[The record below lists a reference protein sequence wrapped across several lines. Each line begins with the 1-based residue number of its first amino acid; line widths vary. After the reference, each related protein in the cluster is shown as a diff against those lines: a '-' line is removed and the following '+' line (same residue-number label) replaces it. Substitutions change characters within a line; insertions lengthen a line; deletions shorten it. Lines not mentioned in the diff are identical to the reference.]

1 MNEGGGDISEIASC
15 WYWRPRGCGIEIMS
29 NTVKLDNMSM
39 TPLLTAPSSS
49 SSPHVTLIWGVW
61 AWIEERLAMNVKIVV
76 ESVNV
81 AECDDWNGKLRP
93 FFSYPLNQKMVPN
106 HMKNKTP
113 HSTVRDRSCKRWPLI
128 YTYAIYVFVCIQY
141 VYIDL
146 PVSIAMSWIN
156 RSKRRPQS

>member
-1 MNEGGGDISEIASC
+1 MWLAGIWSSEIHLTTSAGYIAKMLRKAGVRRRYVNEMRINKSEIGERGRGYISEIASC

-93 FFSYPLNQKMVPN
+93 FFSYPLNQKMAPN
-106 HMKNKTP
+106 HMKNKAQ
-113 HSTVRDRSCKRWPLI
+113 HS
-128 YTYAIYVFVCIQY
+128 
-141 VYIDL
+141 
-146 PVSIAMSWIN
+146 
-156 RSKRRPQS
+156 